1 MNANE
6 MTTRVVGRVL
16 TSVILL
22 LGLTTAYIHLSLGGT
37 IFFLNGIAYLV
48 LTAGV
53 AATALPIAFVRQLR
67 WLPRLG
73 FVGFALLTIGAY
85 VVIGPY
91 SLLGLATKIIEVAII
106 GVAVADLINAFGS
119 SRRLARA
126 PVAPP
131 QFGRGEGVPAR
142 G

>member
-1 MNANE
+1 
-6 MTTRVVGRVL
+6 
-16 TSVILL
+16 
-22 LGLTTAYIHLSLGGT
+22 
-37 IFFLNGIAYLV
+37 
-48 LTAGV
+48 V
-53 AATALPIAFVRQLR
+53 AATALPIAFARQLR

-131 QFGRGEGVPAR
+131 RLGRGEGAPAR